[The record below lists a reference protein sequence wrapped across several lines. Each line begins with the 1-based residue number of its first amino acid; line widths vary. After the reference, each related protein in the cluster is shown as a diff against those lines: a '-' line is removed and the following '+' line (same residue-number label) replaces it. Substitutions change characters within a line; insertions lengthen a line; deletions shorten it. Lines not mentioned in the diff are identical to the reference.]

1 MTGFKPLSKHFSR
14 QKSSAHFGEKREKG
28 VSIRKPTSGLTVSKA
43 SGRQYCMQSIP
54 LAVLK
59 HQPSKGLLKTLYNC
73 MQSIPLAVL
82 KLAQSEVV
90 GTTHRDCMQSIP
102 LAVLK
107 PCSFDQ
113 ILSKTKNCMQSIPLA
128 VLKPHHPGWLTSDST
143 LHAIHTAC
151 GIETDLCSLLG
162 ACPMIACNPYRLR
175 Y

>member
-1 MTGFKPLSKHFSR
+1 MDKSALAMTGFKPLSKHFSR

-59 HQPSKGLLKTLYNC
+59 RVFWCRMLLLFVLHAIHTACGIETLNIITRVNE
-73 MQSIPLAVL
+73 Q
-82 KLAQSEVV
+82 
-90 GTTHRDCMQSIP
+90 GDCMQSIP

-107 PCSFDQ
+107 RTNKADMRP
-113 ILSKTKNCMQSIPLA
+113 PA
-128 VLKPHHPGWLTSDST
+128 R

-151 GIETDLCSLLG
+151 GIETAFWRFFKG
-162 ACPMIACNPYRLR
+162 N
-175 Y
+175 

>member
-59 HQPSKGLLKTLYNC
+59 RKTYEFRASCDGLHAIHTACGIETLTPVKS
-73 MQSIPLAVL
+73 SITNSVPLHAIHTACGIET
-82 KLAQSEVV
+82 AQAHAPTFRKV
-90 GTTHRDCMQSIP
+90 
-102 LAVLK
+102 
-107 PCSFDQ
+107 
-113 ILSKTKNCMQSIPLA
+113 
-128 VLKPHHPGWLTSDST
+128 T

-151 GIETDLCSLLG
+151 GIETRRTLFDTKMIS
-162 ACPMIACNPYRLR
+162 AIACNPYRLR

>member
-59 HQPSKGLLKTLYNC
+59 RILACHLLIQGLNC

-82 KLAQSEVV
+82 KPTLGALVEELD
-90 GTTHRDCMQSIP
+90 GDCMQSIP

-107 PCSFDQ
+107 PCRPICSRSYF
-113 ILSKTKNCMQSIPLA
+113 K
-128 VLKPHHPGWLTSDST
+128 

-151 GIETDLCSLLG
+151 GIETAERTVQTRSRS
-162 ACPMIACNPYRLR
+162 IACNPYRLR

>member
-1 MTGFKPLSKHFSR
+1 MDKSALAMTGFKPLSKHFSR

-59 HQPSKGLLKTLYNC
+59 RGVRLSPVRPVQLHAIHTACGIETPAINTSTATIFNC

-82 KLAQSEVV
+82 KLKTIMSLWL
-90 GTTHRDCMQSIP
+90 DPDYCMQSIP

-107 PCSFDQ
+107 PAFC
-113 ILSKTKNCMQSIPLA
+113 
-128 VLKPHHPGWLTSDST
+128 
-143 LHAIHTAC
+143 
-151 GIETDLCSLLG
+151 
-162 ACPMIACNPYRLR
+162 
-175 Y
+175 